1 MNKKVE
7 AAKYNNSQVRHYQ
20 VLCKSLEASQ
30 ADK

>member
-20 VLCKSLEASQ
+20 VLCKSLG
-30 ADK
+30 DKSGR